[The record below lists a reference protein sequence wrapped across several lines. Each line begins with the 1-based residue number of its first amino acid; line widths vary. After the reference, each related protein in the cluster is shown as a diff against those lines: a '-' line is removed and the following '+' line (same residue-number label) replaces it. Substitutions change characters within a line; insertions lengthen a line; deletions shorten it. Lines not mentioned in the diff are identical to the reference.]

1 MWVERKFIGLR
12 ILRPMVKCFGC
23 FPRVL
28 QGSPF
33 HPQSVIRH
41 RLLLLPSLLLSILLF
56 FFFLPDFLNWG
67 EIPKESD
74 TTEWLNW
81 TVLNWLTQ
89 KNYCFKPFLSVH
101 LSGIK
106 YTHIVA
112 YPSPP
117 SISRT
122 FLSSQTE
129 PVPLNTDCPS
139 PYSPRLWSPL
149 FYLSIL
155 GYSRYL
161 T

>member
-1 MWVERKFIGLR
+1 MGWKEIYRTKDFKANGKVLWVFSKGTTGK
-12 ILRPMVKCFGC
+12 P
-23 FPRVL
+23 
-28 QGSPF
+28 
-33 HPQSVIRH
+33 
-41 RLLLLPSLLLSILLF
+41 LPSSERHPSQASASSFPSAFYSSF

-81 TVLNWLTQ
+81 TVLNSLTQ